1 MDKLFDII
9 NIPFSYILRFI
20 ADMSGGNFAVAV
32 FVFTLLINLSFIPL
46 TIKSQKS
53 AVQQMRIKPKL
64 DALREKC
71 GDDKQKY
78 SMEMQ
83 ELYQKEGV
91 SMGGGCL
98 PMLLRLVVMMSI
110 YWLIMSPVTY
120 LSGVEKAKVNNVN
133 TVITESFNELKKSDK
148 DKYDDITKKLDW
160 SAKNVNNQLG
170 IIKIVRDNEKLDI
183 LKDSLT
189 DKQYGKIEDDLQ
201 YMIKK
206 DKEAGIKFSL
216 FGIDLTATPKFSID
230 IFNAFNRTWIMPLL
244 AFVAQMLTSVM
255 SSIMQKKQN
264 PDAPSMMGMML
275 MMPLM
280 SLFIGFGFPCG
291 VTFYWACSSLIGG
304 VIQILVQ
311 QFYGPH
317 KLLSKERAKQLAKQ
331 CDFES
336 AQISK
341 LGAVEK

>member
-20 ADMSGGNFAVAV
+20 ADMSGGNFAIAV
-32 FVFTLLINLSFIPL
+32 FVFTLLINLAFIPL

-53 AVQQMRIKPKL
+53 SVQQMRIKPKL
-64 DALREKC
+64 DALKEKC

-78 SMEMQ
+78 SQEMQ

-98 PMLLRLVVMMSI
+98 PMLFRMLVMLSI

-120 LSGVEKAKVNNVN
+120 LSGVEKAKVANVN
-133 TVITESFNELKKSDK
+133 TVVTESLNTIKKKDE
-148 DKYDDITKKLDW
+148 DKYNSLIKKLDW
-160 SAKNVNNQLG
+160 STNNANNQLG
-170 IIKIVRDNEKLDI
+170 IIKIIRDDDKLEL
-183 LKDSLT
+183 LKDSIPAK
-189 DKQYGKIEDDLQ
+189 DYKKIDNDLQ

-206 DKEAGIKFSL
+206 DKEADIDFTL

-244 AFVAQMLTSVM
+244 AFAAQILSSLLSMML
-255 SSIMQKKQN
+255 QKKQN
-264 PDAPSMMGMML
+264 PDAPNMMGMML
-275 MMPLM
+275 TMPLI

-304 VIQILVQ
+304 VIQVLVQ
-311 QFYGPH
+311 QYYGPQ
-317 KLLSKERAKQLAKQ
+317 KLLAKDRAKELVKQ
-331 CDFES
+331 CDFETT
-336 AQISK
+336 QIK
-341 LGAVEK
+341 KFGEIEE

>member
-32 FVFTLLINLSFIPL
+32 FVFTLLINLAFIPL

-170 IIKIVRDNEKLDI
+170 IIKIVRDNEKLEI

-206 DKEAGIKFSL
+206 DKEAGIEFSL

>member
-32 FVFTLLINLSFIPL
+32 FVFTLLINLAFIPL

-170 IIKIVRDNEKLDI
+170 IIKIVRDNEKVEI

-206 DKEAGIKFSL
+206 DKEAGIEFSL

-291 VTFYWACSSLIGG
+291 VTFYWTCSSLIGG

>member
-32 FVFTLLINLSFIPL
+32 FVFTLLINLAFIPL

-170 IIKIVRDNEKLDI
+170 IIKIVRDNEKVEI

-206 DKEAGIKFSL
+206 DKEAGIEFGL

>member
-32 FVFTLLINLSFIPL
+32 FVFTLLINLAFIPL

-170 IIKIVRDNEKLDI
+170 IIKIVRDNEKVEI

-244 AFVAQMLTSVM
+244 AFAAQMLTSVM

-264 PDAPSMMGMML
+264 PDAPSMMGMLL

>member
-32 FVFTLLINLSFIPL
+32 FVFTLLINLAFIPL

-83 ELYQKEGV
+83 ELYQKQVV

-170 IIKIVRDNEKLDI
+170 IIKIVRDNEKVEI

>member
-1 MDKLFDII
+1 MQALFNII
-9 NIPFSYILRFI
+9 NIPFAYVLRFI
-20 ADMSGGNFAVAV
+20 SDVCGGNFAAAV
-32 FVFTLLINLSFIPL
+32 FIFTVFINLIFIPL

-64 DALREKC
+64 DALKEKC

-98 PMLLRLVVMMSI
+98 PMLLRLIVMMSI
-110 YWLIMSPVTY
+110 YWLIMAPLTY
-120 LSGVEKAKVNNVN
+120 LMDVDAN
-133 TVITESFNELKKSDK
+133 T
-148 DKYDDITKKLDW
+148 
-160 SAKNVNNQLG
+160 
-170 IIKIVRDNEKLDI
+170 IKEAATA
-183 LKDSLT
+183 LKDLGVNVVEGRSEL
-189 DKQYGKIEDDLQ
+189 QIIGAVSEGKIA
-201 YMIKK
+201 IPAIS
-206 DKEAGIKFSL
+206 EAMKTIDFNF

-244 AFVAQMLTSVM
+244 AFGAQMLTSVM
-255 SSIMQKKQN
+255 SSVMQKKQN

-317 KLLSKERAKQLAKQ
+317 KLLSKERAKELVKQ
-331 CDFES
+331 CDFETT
-336 AQISK
+336 QIK
-341 LGAVEK
+341 KFGEIEE

>member
-32 FVFTLLINLSFIPL
+32 FVFTLLINLAFIPL

-64 DALREKC
+64 DALKEKC

-170 IIKIVRDNEKLDI
+170 IIKIVRDNEKVEI

-206 DKEAGIKFSL
+206 DKEAGIEFSL

>member
-9 NIPFSYILRFI
+9 NIPFSYILRYI
-20 ADMSGGNFAVAV
+20 ADMCNGNFAVAV
-32 FVFTLLINLSFIPL
+32 FIFTLLINLAFIPL

-53 AVQQMRIKPKL
+53 SVQQMRIKPKL
-64 DALREKC
+64 DALKEKC

-98 PMLLRLVVMMSI
+98 PMIFRLVVMMSI
-110 YWLIMSPVTY
+110 YWLIMSPITY
-120 LSGVEKAKVNNVN
+120 LSGVEKAKVTNVN
-133 TVITESFNELKKSDK
+133 TVVTQTLNDIKKEDK
-148 DKYDDITKKLDW
+148 KEYDALIKKLDW
-160 SAKNVNNQLG
+160 TANNSNNQLG
-170 IIKIVRDNEKLDI
+170 IIKIIRDEDKLEI
-183 LKDSLT
+183 LKDSIPA
-189 DKQYGKIEDDLQ
+189 KKYNKIEKDLQ

-206 DKEAGIKFSL
+206 DKEANINFAL

-244 AFVAQMLTSVM
+244 AFAAQILSSLM
-255 SSIMQKKQN
+255 SMMQQRKQN
-264 PDAPSMMGMML
+264 PDAPNMMGMML
-275 MMPLM
+275 TMPLI

-304 VIQILVQ
+304 VIQLFVQ
-311 QFYGPH
+311 QYYGPH
-317 KLLSKERAKQLAKQ
+317 KLLSKERAKELVKQ

-336 AQISK
+336 TQIKK
-341 LGAVEK
+341 LGAKD

>member
-32 FVFTLLINLSFIPL
+32 FVFTLLINLAFIPL

-64 DALREKC
+64 DALKEKC

-98 PMLLRLVVMMSI
+98 PMLLRFVVMISI

-133 TVITESFNELKKSDK
+133 NVITESFNELKKSDK
-148 DKYDDITKKLDW
+148 DKD
-160 SAKNVNNQLG
+160 G
-170 IIKIVRDNEKLDI
+170 
-183 LKDSLT
+183 
-189 DKQYGKIEDDLQ
+189 
-201 YMIKK
+201 
-206 DKEAGIKFSL
+206 
-216 FGIDLTATPKFSID
+216 
-230 IFNAFNRTWIMPLL
+230 
-244 AFVAQMLTSVM
+244 
-255 SSIMQKKQN
+255 
-264 PDAPSMMGMML
+264 
-275 MMPLM
+275 
-280 SLFIGFGFPCG
+280 
-291 VTFYWACSSLIGG
+291 
-304 VIQILVQ
+304 
-311 QFYGPH
+311 
-317 KLLSKERAKQLAKQ
+317 
-331 CDFES
+331 ES
-336 AQISK
+336 D
-341 LGAVEK
+341 G

>member
-32 FVFTLLINLSFIPL
+32 FVFTLLINLAFIPL

-170 IIKIVRDNEKLDI
+170 IIKIVRDNEKVEI

-206 DKEAGIKFSL
+206 DKEAGIEFSL

-244 AFVAQMLTSVM
+244 AFVAQMLTTVM

>member
-32 FVFTLLINLSFIPL
+32 FVFTLLINLAFIPL

-98 PMLLRLVVMMSI
+98 PMLLRFVVMISI

-331 CDFES
+331 CDFEN

>member
-32 FVFTLLINLSFIPL
+32 FVFTLLINLAFIPL

-64 DALREKC
+64 DALKEKC

-98 PMLLRLVVMMSI
+98 PMLLRFVVMLSI

-230 IFNAFNRTWIMPLL
+230 IFKAFNRTWIMPLL
-244 AFVAQMLTSVM
+244 AFAAQMLTSVM

-264 PDAPSMMGMML
+264 PDAPSMMGMLL

>member
-32 FVFTLLINLSFIPL
+32 FVFTLLINLAFIPL

-170 IIKIVRDNEKLDI
+170 IIKIVRDNEKVEI

-206 DKEAGIKFSL
+206 DKEAGIEFSL

>member
-9 NIPFSYILRFI
+9 RIPFSYILRFI

-32 FVFTLLINLSFIPL
+32 FVFTLLINLAFIPL

-64 DALREKC
+64 DALKEKC

-98 PMLLRLVVMMSI
+98 PMLLRFVVMISI

-331 CDFES
+331 CDFEN

-341 LGAVEK
+341 LGAVKK